1 MRTLFFEIGLPDMQL
16 KKTFSALVVNRSGG
30 VGKTL
35 LTQALRILM
44 ASPAGEDWRPISVD
58 SVEGGQHSKLS
69 RLMPECVDIPIAPAL
84 SVIEEGSFPFY
95 QLWDEVYL
103 NIARGSAMVDF
114 GANVVPAFSQW
125 LEILETDRNGIDYPP
140 SFLIVPI
147 TSSGQA
153 LRDGVA
159 TIEGFWKT
167 QQVLPISRTIVFF
180 NEVFGP
186 VENPISPDYEWLLR
200 RAREGKLTI
209 LRMPKC
215 EGPLLA
221 AFDAQDIPVFAVL
234 RMNDDQLSAM
244 FGLTDLRRRTLAQKQ
259 LLEFLIAIGNELIK
273 AGLMDFK
280 AKARP

>member
-58 SVEGGQHSKLS
+58 SVEGGQRSKLS
-69 RLMPECVDIPIAPAL
+69 RLMPECVDIPIAPKL
-84 SVIEEGSFPFY
+84 SAIKSNAFPFY
-95 QLWDEVYL
+95 QLWDRVFL
-103 NIARGSAMVDF
+103 NIAQGSAIVDF
-114 GANVVPAFSQW
+114 GANVVPNFAQW
-125 LEILETDRNGIDYPP
+125 LELQEGDNYGIVCPP
-140 SFLIVPI
+140 SLLIVPI
-147 TSSGQA
+147 TSSAQA
-153 LRDGVA
+153 LSDGVA

-186 VENPISPDYEWLLR
+186 VENPISPDYTWLLR

-221 AFDAQDIPVFAVL
+221 AFDAQDIPVFSVL

-273 AGLMDFK
+273 AGLMDFDGK
-280 AKARP
+280 KRS